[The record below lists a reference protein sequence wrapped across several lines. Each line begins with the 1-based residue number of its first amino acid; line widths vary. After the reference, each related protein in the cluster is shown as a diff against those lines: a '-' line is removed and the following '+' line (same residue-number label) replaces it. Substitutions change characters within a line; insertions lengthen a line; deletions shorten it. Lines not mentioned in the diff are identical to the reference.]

1 MGGYVGVKAHKRGDA
16 PRKRGIKGAELYV
29 VVLVS
34 QRNAQPTVVARLHVF
49 EWGAYKGL
57 IFGNFYFLVK
67 IYGGGSA
74 LCSSGSIVYNCS
86 AADCPALLAGMV
98 AGCPKLFSRCWV
110 GSNLNLK
117 MSCGVFSVIGLSSLQ
132 PQKAIA
138 VQKRQRRSI
147 FCIN

>member
-16 PRKRGIKGAELYV
+16 PRKRGINCAELYV

-67 IYGGGSA
+67 VNGCSSA
-74 LCSSGSIVYNCS
+74 LCSSGTIVDDCS
-86 AADCPALLAGMV
+86 AAQLGVGIGGKFYVVGGYLM
-98 AGCPKLFSRCWV
+98 KCWRLPCISGGH
-110 GSNLNLK
+110 GS
-117 MSCGVFSVIGLSSLQ
+117 GLS
-132 PQKAIA
+132 K
-138 VQKRQRRSI
+138 VV
-147 FCIN
+147 